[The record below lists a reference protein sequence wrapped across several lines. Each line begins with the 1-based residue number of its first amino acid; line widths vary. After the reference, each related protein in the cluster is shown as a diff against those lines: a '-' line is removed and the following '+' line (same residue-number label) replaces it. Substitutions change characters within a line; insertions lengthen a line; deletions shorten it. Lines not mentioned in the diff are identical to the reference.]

1 MENLHKG
8 LALYSSKYENFI
20 VLGDF
25 NVGMD
30 NSDMTVFCDTYD
42 LKCLIKEP
50 TCYKNPENPSCIDL
64 ILTNNPKCFQSSCV
78 VETGLS
84 DFHKMTVTVMKT
96 TFKKFQPRIIHYR
109 DYKHFQND
117 RYRDELT
124 PKLSNIDSENN
135 NTRLNEFLSICMDT
149 LDQYAP
155 CKQKYIRGN
164 HLPFMNKTISKEIMK
179 RTRFRNQ
186 FLKNRTD
193 ENKSR
198 YTKQS
203 NYYVSL
209 LRKTKTQYYRNLDE
223 KNVTDNNAFWKTV
236 KPFLS
241 DKITSKEKIT
251 LIKENE
257 IVSNDENKV
266 QVFDIFFSKIV
277 GSLSIPE
284 YVTSDPISDDISD
297 PIIKLVEK

>member
-1 MENLHKG
+1 MEGFYEEMNLQKKKSLLCCSCNPKKNAIKSHLEPLLHKR

-30 NSDMTVFCDTYD
+30 NSDMTVFCYTYD

-84 DFHKMTVTVMKT
+84 DFHRMTVTVMKA
-96 TFKKFQPRIIHYR
+96 TFKKFEPRIIHYR
-109 DYKHFQND
+109 DYKNFQND
-117 RYRDELT
+117 QYRDELT
-124 PKLSNIDSENN
+124 PKLSNIVSENN
-135 NTRLNEFLSICMDT
+135 NIRLNEFLSICMDT
-149 LDQYAP
+149 LDRYAP
-155 CKQKYIRGN
+155 CKQKYTCGN

-198 YTKQS
+198 YTKQR
-203 NYYVSL
+203 NYCVSL
-209 LRKTKTQYYRNLDE
+209 LRKTKTQYYSNLDE
-223 KNVTDNNAFWKTV
+223 KNVTDNKAFWKTA

-241 DKITSKEKIT
+241 YKITSKEKII
-251 LIKENE
+251 LIEENE
-257 IVSNDENKV
+257 IVSNDEN
-266 QVFDIFFSKIV
+266 IA
-277 GSLSIPE
+277 
-284 YVTSDPISDDISD
+284 
-297 PIIKLVEK
+297 